1 MQTLNREFESF
12 LFLKGLQPVTVLG
25 HLAGINRILRQVEP
39 EKFDEFVIEMYKST
53 FSYSYKSSS
62 VKTIEYYL
70 EFLGTPKRYNRQR
83 KPKPLLKESLS
94 ESEINSL
101 MLSCRNIRERAI
113 LSLLSYSGVR
123 PKELCRIRVSD
134 LNIGEKTLFVNLG
147 KEMKDGFVEISG
159 RCITTILEY
168 LNSFPFQG
176 DDFLFQTL
184 SGKQYNQCALRKLIK
199 VLAKRAG
206 LRKRAY
212 PYKLRHAF
220 ACNMV
225 IRGAHILYVKKQLRH
240 SFLETTMQYL
250 NTPIAWESREK
261 YLPQYC

>member
-1 MQTLNREFESF
+1 MQTLNKEFESF
-12 LFLKGLQPVTVLG
+12 LFLKGLQPITVLG
-25 HLAGINRILRQVEP
+25 HLMGINRILRRVEP
-39 EKFDEFVIEMYKST
+39 DKFDEFVIEMYKSD
-53 FSYSYKSSS
+53 FSYSYKSGS

-70 EFLGTPKRYNRQR
+70 EFVGKPKRYNRQQ
-83 KPKPLLKESLS
+83 KPKPLLRESLS

-101 MLSCRNIRERAI
+101 MLSCKNIRERAI
-113 LSLLSYSGVR
+113 LSLLAYSGVR
-123 PKELCRIRVSD
+123 PKELCRVRVSD
-134 LNIGEKTLFVNLG
+134 LNVSDKTLFVALG
-147 KEMKDGFVEISG
+147 KGMKDGFVEISG
-159 RCITTILEY
+159 RCIKTILEY
-168 LNSFPFQG
+168 LASHPRQG

-184 SGKQYNQCALRKLIK
+184 SGKQYNQGALRKLIK

-206 LRKRAY
+206 LDKRVY
-212 PYKLRHAF
+212 PYKFRHAF